1 MKLKF
6 SVLSFFGGVPT
17 GAQGAPATQ
26 QMMVGQPGG
35 GRVSAGNAAACRA
48 EDYKGHPAVLR
59 ASGLYMETLGT
70 KWDGDG
76 A

>member
-6 SVLSFFGGVPT
+6 SVLSFFWEGPNRCSGGST
-17 GAQGAPATQ
+17 TQ

-59 ASGLYMETLGT
+59 ALGLYMEKLGT